1 MVTIYDASGLMPLQL
16 ELAERYVLVN
26 VSFNLYFESSFH
38 LSLVLTGHMNRK
50 LIVIKSYRELSKV
63 ILIRSMTSIRG

>member
-26 VSFNLYFESSFH
+26 FLCIQENNV
-38 LSLVLTGHMNRK
+38 LVFSTGGYPFPQ
-50 LIVIKSYRELSKV
+50 V
-63 ILIRSMTSIRG
+63 